1 VNSQIWTRR
10 CALAALLTSAAA
22 GAAPA
27 LLAAVRSAPSPHY
40 RWRGTALGARATII
54 IQGPDAGRAAAL
66 APAWEAE
73 LRRLED
79 VFSLYRE
86 QSALR
91 RLNRAGG
98 LDAPPIELVDLLATC
113 QAIHR
118 ATGGVF
124 DPSVQPLWDLYAT
137 HFLRRPG
144 TATGPD
150 AESRA
155 RAGERVG
162 FAHVHVAAD
171 RIEFG
176 RAGMALTLNGIAQ
189 GYLSDRIAALLAR
202 AGVRHALVD
211 IGEVRALG
219 PRSGGDP
226 WRVALARTG
235 SGAPL
240 TGLVEISG
248 GALATSSPAGY
259 RFGGHRGHHH
269 LFDAAA
275 GASAA
280 APRTVSV
287 RAPTATLADGLSTA
301 FAMLPAE
308 RIPAVVAAFPG
319 VMVYPHPNN
328 PEPRT

>member
-1 VNSQIWTRR
+1 MNEQIWTRR
-10 CALAALLTSAAA
+10 RALAALFTSVVC

-27 LLAAVRSAPSPHY
+27 LLAAAPSVPSPVY
-40 RWRGTALGARATII
+40 RWRGTALGTRATIV
-54 IQGPDAGRAAAL
+54 IQGADASRAAAL

-73 LRRLED
+73 LRRLEG

-86 QSALR
+86 HSALR
-91 RLNRAGG
+91 RLNQAGG

-124 DPSVQPLWDLYAT
+124 DPSVQPIWDLYAR
-137 HFLRRPG
+137 HFLRQPDS
-144 TATGPD
+144 TSGPD

-155 RAGERVG
+155 RAGEHVN

-219 PRSGGDP
+219 SRSGGDP

-240 TGLVEISG
+240 TGLVELSS

-259 RFGGHRGHHH
+259 RFGGHRDHHH
-269 LFDAAA
+269 LFDASA

-308 RIPAVVAAFPG
+308 RIAAVAAAFPG
-319 VMVYPHPNN
+319 VIVYPHPGN
-328 PEPRT
+328 PEPRS